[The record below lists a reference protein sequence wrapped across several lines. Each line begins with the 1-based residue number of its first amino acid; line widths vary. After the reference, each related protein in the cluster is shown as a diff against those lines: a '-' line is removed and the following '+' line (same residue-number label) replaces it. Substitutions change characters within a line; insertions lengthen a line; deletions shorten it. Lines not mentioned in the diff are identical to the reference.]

1 MIIFLF
7 WVLLNRSLRQED
19 HLPFAIRLAQIRLKG
34 TNDELDEEQFE
45 YLMRGGESTKV
56 MMTAELSESELAI
69 LNEEQKRSLIGM

>member
-1 MIIFLF
+1 
-7 WVLLNRSLRQED
+7 
-19 HLPFAIRLAQIRLKG
+19 LAQIRLKG